1 MKHLLIPTDFS
12 IQSLNAVHAAI
23 AAHANGEDKLK
34 ITLFHLLRMSTD
46 LSELVFRS
54 MTNKHY
60 EMVGEEFKEACEIL
74 HNRYSSKVKSI
85 TVKFGFG
92 NTVQYLKNFLEG
104 AKVDMVIIPS
114 DVALTLP
121 SGRSV
126 EMVSLL
132 KRTGIAMDVISTK
145 KSAQQLIDLNIINMM
160 PGNEMKVPKTD
171 NKYASQN

>member
-12 IQSLNAVHAAI
+12 IQSLNIVHAAI
-23 AAHANGEDKLK
+23 AAHDNGEEKLK
-34 ITLFHLLRMSTD
+34 ITLFHLLSMSTD

-74 HNRYSSKVKSI
+74 QNRYSSKVKSI
-85 TVKFGFG
+85 NVKFGFG

-114 DVALTLP
+114 DAELTLP
-121 SGRSV
+121 STRSV
-126 EMVSLL
+126 EMVPLL
-132 KRTGIAMDVISTK
+132 KRTGVAIDVVSTK
-145 KSAQQLIDLNIINMM
+145 KSAKHIDMSIINMM
-160 PGNEMKVPKTD
+160 PANEMKVPKTD
-171 NKYASQN
+171 KKYASQN